1 MEGRLLVKDCTLLE
15 RPGLQPHRAVVVEGG
30 MVTRVSPDADEPVRP
45 GDWAIEAAGR
55 LLVPGRVDGHARLGH
70 VPGARRALTP
80 GESSAVAAAAMAL
93 SLRNGVTT
101 AIEQVDGVDDR
112 AAALEGRFRVA
123 RALGM
128 RLVASLAAE
137 GRHGIATHELNV
149 DAARATTED
158 PLVRAGL
165 GFAGCLTASDELL
178 RAVGRDGEALRAPI
192 HFRLAETGAE
202 LAEHFEQHRVRMVE
216 RLDRHG
222 LLGPTTVAAH
232 ARAVDGA
239 EAQRLAETSVL
250 VAWSPLADLLGEQ
263 HGFESVWQQSHRVVL
278 ASAGVGDLR
287 EQWTAGRILAHRAA
301 RIGRLWA
308 RERVPEVLGDGP
320 AGFMDRIF
328 RRRAGRIGPG
338 AMADLVLVDLFPE
351 KEDPVEVLAASMR
364 APVSW
369 TVVNGRVVV
378 REGQLLGTEM
388 LPLLAEAARVRR
400 AVA

>member
-1 MEGRLLVKDCTLLE
+1 MEGRLLVKDCTLLD
-15 RPGLQPHRAVVVEGG
+15 RGALHLHRAVVVEGG
-30 MVTRVSPDADEPVRP
+30 MVSRISSDADEPVRP
-45 GDWAIEAAGR
+45 GDWAIEAGGR

-70 VPGARRALTP
+70 VPGARRVLTEP
-80 GESSAVAAAAMAL
+80 ESSAVAAAAIAL
-93 SLRNGVTT
+93 ALRNGVTT
-101 AIEQVDGVDDR
+101 VLEQVEGVEDG
-112 AAALEGRFRVA
+112 AAALDGRFRVA
-123 RALGM
+123 RALGL

-137 GRHGIATHELNV
+137 GRHGIDTHELNAE
-149 DAARATTED
+149 AARRTADD

-165 GFAGCLTASDELL
+165 GFASCLTASDELL
-178 RAVGRDGEALRAPI
+178 HAVGRDAEALRAPVQ
-192 HFRLAETGAE
+192 FRLAETSAE
-202 LAEHFEQHRVRMVE
+202 LAEHFEQHRTRMVE
-216 RLDRHG
+216 RLDRHA

-239 EAQRLAETSVL
+239 EAQRLAETAVL

-263 HGFESVWQQSHRVVL
+263 HGFESVWQPGHRVVL
-278 ASAGVGDLR
+278 ATAGVGDLR

-320 AGFMDRIF
+320 AGFLERIF
-328 RRRAGRIGPG
+328 RRPAGRIGPG
-338 AMADLVLVDLFPE
+338 AMADLVLVDLFPD
-351 KEDPVEVLAASMR
+351 KDDPVEVLAASMR

-378 REGQLLGTEM
+378 RDGQLLGNEL
-388 LPLLAEAARVRR
+388 LPLLAEAARVRH

>member
-1 MEGRLLVKDCTLLE
+1 MEGRLLVKDCTLLD
-15 RPGLQPHRAVVVEGG
+15 RGALHLHRAVVVEGG
-30 MVTRVSPDADEPVRP
+30 MVARISADADEPVRP
-45 GDWAIEAAGR
+45 GDWAIEAGGR

-70 VPGARRALTP
+70 VPGARRVLTEP
-80 GESSAVAAAAMAL
+80 ESSAVAAAAIGLA
-93 SLRNGVTT
+93 LRNGVTT
-101 AIEQVDGVDDR
+101 VLEQVEGVEDG
-112 AAALEGRFRVA
+112 AAALDGRFRVA
-123 RALGM
+123 RALGL

-137 GRHGIATHELNV
+137 GRHGIATHDLNAEAV
-149 DAARATTED
+149 RRTADD

-165 GFAGCLTASDELL
+165 GFASCLTASDELL
-178 RAVGRDGEALRAPI
+178 HAVGRDAEALRAPVQ
-192 HFRLAETGAE
+192 FRLAETSAE
-202 LAEHFEQHRVRMVE
+202 LAEHFEQHRIRMVE
-216 RLDRHG
+216 RLDRHA

-239 EAQRLAETSVL
+239 EAQRLAETAVL

-263 HGFESVWQQSHRVVL
+263 HGFESVWQPGHRVVL
-278 ASAGVGDLR
+278 ASASVGDLR

-320 AGFMDRIF
+320 AGFLERIF
-328 RRRAGRIGPG
+328 RRPAGRIGPG
-338 AMADLVLVDLFPE
+338 AMADLVLVDLFPD
-351 KEDPVEVLAASMR
+351 KDDPVEVLAASMR

-378 REGQLLGTEM
+378 REGQLLGNEL
-388 LPLLAEAARVRR
+388 LPLLAEAARVRH

>member
-1 MEGRLLVKDCTLLE
+1 MEGRLLVKDCTLLD
-15 RPGLQPHRAVVVEGG
+15 RRGLQPHRAVVVEGG
-30 MVTRVSPDADEPVRP
+30 MVARVSPDGDEPVRP
-45 GDWAIEAAGR
+45 GDWAIDAAGR

-70 VPGARRALTP
+70 VAGARRALTP
-80 GESSAVAAAAMAL
+80 TESSAVAAAAMAL

-101 AIEQVDGVDDR
+101 ALEQVEGVEDP

-137 GRHGIATHELNV
+137 GRHGIALHELNV
-149 DAARATTED
+149 DAARATAED
-158 PLVRAGL
+158 SLVRAGL
-165 GFAGCLTASDELL
+165 GFASCLTASDELL
-178 RAVGRDGEALRAPI
+178 RAVGRDAEALRAPV

-328 RRRAGRIGPG
+328 RCTAGRIGPG

-351 KEDPVEVLAASMR
+351 KEDPIEVLAASMR

-378 REGQLLGTEM
+378 REGQLLGTQM
-388 LPLLAEAARVRR
+388 LPLMAEAAAVRR